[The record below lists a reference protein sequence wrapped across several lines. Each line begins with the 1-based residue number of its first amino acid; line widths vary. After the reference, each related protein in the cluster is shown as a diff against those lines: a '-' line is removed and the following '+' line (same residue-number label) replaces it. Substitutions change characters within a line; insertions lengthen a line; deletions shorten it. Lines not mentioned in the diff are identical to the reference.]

1 MALCTKTTIKYKSN
15 NNLVYTCKYHAVWCP
30 KYKRKVL
37 VNQVEIRLKQIV
49 LEVAQELEVEI
60 LEMETERSIET
71 PLRSF
76 WSDEVY

>member
-1 MALCTKTTIKYKSN
+1 M
-15 NNLVYTCKYHAVWCP
+15 WCP

-60 LEMETERSIET
+60 LEMETDKDHRNSAALILE
-71 PLRSF
+71 
-76 WSDEVY
+76 